1 MKRRTVD
8 ASKLRR
14 PIRRSRITDSVH
26 GSWLLYLRFFIVWLL
41 VITMDFLLEFRFE
54 FLWPFWLL
62 IRSIYDSFRYQG
74 LGLTILF
81 LVVTLCADLLCLVVL
96 PVHWLFFAAST
107 YVWVHFVWN
116 TDRGPCLPT
125 LSLWLLFVYVEASV
139 RLRGIKSIPFHL
151 DLCRPFAAHCIG
163 YPMVSLGYGFKSY
176 IGCRI
181 KQYKQEDVSKEND
194 FYHQLISYALPLE
207 MMQRQTT
214 DKVLNGRS
222 PEDGTPLVNRK
233 AQAPV
238 LTNGIN
244 TKMDIETLL
253 AREASKRGLKLSDL
267 KADIEEKQGSLSLS
281 DLELISNIPAKTM
294 SIDRKALPNGDYE
307 NGGLRIPNGKSRTQ
321 GESKR
326 NSFKGGFRNEIEE
339 DDNSDSADSSASSGV
354 LRSSTSSS
362 PKPARD
368 SKAIEASLH
377 ARIRDEL
384 QARRR
389 LENQTSQLESD
400 MKRLRLDLH
409 SSRQQETELRGQLN
423 TNYANERFLK
433 SELSRLRIEND
444 SLLQKITSM
453 TNSGKQDKLNISTL
467 EKKFKIERDARL
479 NTEQQLK
486 ESKKRSKLELDV
498 SNQRD
503 NHEACVA
510 KRQDLEHELVSMRG
524 KLIDM
529 EERIADLDAE
539 REKLRKKSMEIDG
552 LKLKKETE
560 LLYSALT
567 AMQGKNTHLENSLS
581 SETRLKL
588 DLFSAL
594 GDTRR
599 QLEIVQGHLGNKE
612 KELDKFKA
620 KFAEVMAVMPQ
631 NYGESSLGS
640 YGSHSGRGGDNGM
653 VTSSSFMP
661 TSSSYH
667 VTKNGIL

>member
-1 MKRRTVD
+1 
-8 ASKLRR
+8 
-14 PIRRSRITDSVH
+14 
-26 GSWLLYLRFFIVWLL
+26 
-41 VITMDFLLEFRFE
+41 
-54 FLWPFWLL
+54 
-62 IRSIYDSFRYQG
+62 
-74 LGLTILF
+74 
-81 LVVTLCADLLCLVVL
+81 
-96 PVHWLFFAAST
+96 
-107 YVWVHFVWN
+107 
-116 TDRGPCLPT
+116 
-125 LSLWLLFVYVEASV
+125 
-139 RLRGIKSIPFHL
+139 
-151 DLCRPFAAHCIG
+151 
-163 YPMVSLGYGFKSY
+163 
-176 IGCRI
+176 
-181 KQYKQEDVSKEND
+181 
-194 FYHQLISYALPLE
+194 
-207 MMQRQTT
+207 
-214 DKVLNGRS
+214 
-222 PEDGTPLVNRK
+222 
-233 AQAPV
+233 
-238 LTNGIN
+238 
-244 TKMDIETLL
+244 
-253 AREASKRGLKLSDL
+253 
-267 KADIEEKQGSLSLS
+267 
-281 DLELISNIPAKTM
+281 
-294 SIDRKALPNGDYE
+294 
-307 NGGLRIPNGKSRTQ
+307 
-321 GESKR
+321 
-326 NSFKGGFRNEIEE
+326 
-339 DDNSDSADSSASSGV
+339 
-354 LRSSTSSS
+354 
-362 PKPARD
+362 
-368 SKAIEASLH
+368 
-377 ARIRDEL
+377 
-384 QARRR
+384 
-389 LENQTSQLESD
+389 
-400 MKRLRLDLH
+400 
-409 SSRQQETELRGQLN
+409 
-423 TNYANERFLK
+423 
-433 SELSRLRIEND
+433 
-444 SLLQKITSM
+444 M